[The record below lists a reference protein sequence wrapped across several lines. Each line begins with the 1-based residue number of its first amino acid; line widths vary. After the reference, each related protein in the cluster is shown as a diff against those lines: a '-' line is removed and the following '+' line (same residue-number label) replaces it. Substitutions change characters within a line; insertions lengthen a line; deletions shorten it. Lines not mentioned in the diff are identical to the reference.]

1 MRILILSAVAAA
13 AFAAVPAAAQQSRA
27 DEISA
32 EVAEALPHPYEVE
45 EMGDRI
51 GAAADALASVP
62 VGDLVRAIDPVADV
76 GPDATVGD
84 IVGRDDPAYRGSW
97 HDQITA
103 MSLKLAD
110 VLRGVSAATP
120 EISARVAEL
129 ERVLDRTIANLPPAY
144 RN

>member
-13 AFAAVPAAAQQSRA
+13 ALIAAPAAAQHSRA
-27 DEISA
+27 DA
-32 EVAEALPHPYEVE
+32 TGADVAEALPHPYEVE

-51 GAAADALASVP
+51 GVAADALANVP
-62 VGDLVRAIDPVADV
+62 IGDLARAIDPAADLP
-76 GPDATVGD
+76 PDATVAD
-84 IVGRDDPAYRGSW
+84 VMGRGDPAYRDSW

-120 EISARVAEL
+120 EISARVAEM
-129 ERVLDRTIANLPPAY
+129 ERVLDRTIAALPPVY
-144 RN
+144 RD